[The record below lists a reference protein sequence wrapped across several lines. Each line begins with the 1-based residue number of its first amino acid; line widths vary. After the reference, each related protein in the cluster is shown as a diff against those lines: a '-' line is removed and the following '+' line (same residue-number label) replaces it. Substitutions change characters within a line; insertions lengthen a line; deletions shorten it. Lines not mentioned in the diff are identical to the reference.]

1 MIEYREIP
9 PPAALRDAVVCFWSL
24 RGQGAGAGSPWRIL
38 PDGCFDLLLPLA
50 GEVERGGAGERIHE
64 PRVIGPM
71 TRSLEVRSRGRI
83 ELVGIRFRP
92 GPASRLLPLPA
103 LRDLAVPAADLVGG
117 TEVLSDRVRACPVP
131 ERPARLAEWLMGALA
146 RARVEPTDG
155 SLARRL
161 AAVGTARVR
170 DLAGSL
176 GLSERQLHRRTLALW
191 GLSPAETRSLGRF
204 RTALARLHGGRS
216 TLSEVAHACGYA
228 DHAHM
233 TREFVRFSGQPPSR
247 HRAAQAGAP
256 ASDPFKTDRR

>member
-9 PPAALRDAVVCFWSL
+9 PPAPLRDAVVCFWSL

-50 GEVERGGAGERIHE
+50 GDVERGAAGERIVE

-71 TRSLEVRSRGRI
+71 TRSLEVRSPGSI

-92 GPASRLLPLPA
+92 GPASRLFPLRA
-103 LRDLAVPAADLVGG
+103 LRDLAVPAADLVAG
-117 TEVLSDRVRACPVP
+117 TGALADRVRASPER
-131 ERPARLAEWLMGALA
+131 ERPARLAEWLTCALA
-146 RARVEPTDG
+146 RAPIEPADAA
-155 SLARRL
+155 LARTL
-161 AAVGTARVR
+161 SAVGPGRVR
-170 DLAGSL
+170 DLARSL

-204 RTALARLHGGRS
+204 RRALVRLHGGRT

-247 HRAAQAGAP
+247 HRAGHAGAP
-256 ASDPFKTDRR
+256 ASDPFKTGRR